1 MQTKGPPGKTGATP
15 HPSGCACCLLPQGEK
30 GLFVPGVLPTTTL
43 RALDA
48 QFLQQARKMAI
59 TPISEKALEETTL
72 TPREQLIISR
82 VRDGWTNKE
91 IADELTTIKKHLTE
105 LYKKFHVHSR
115 TQLLL
120 EIDKSRK

>member
-1 MQTKGPPGKTGATP
+1 
-15 HPSGCACCLLPQGEK
+15 
-30 GLFVPGVLPTTTL
+30 
-43 RALDA
+43 
-48 QFLQQARKMAI
+48 MAI

-120 EIDKSRK
+120 EIDKSQK